1 MNNLA
6 FTYLEQGRYGE
17 AEKLFV
23 QVMETRMTVLGPE
36 HPDTLTSMNDLGI
49 TFRSQGQWAETE
61 KLFVQVIET
70 RRGVLWP

>member
-1 MNNLA
+1 
-6 FTYLEQGRYGE
+6 
-17 AEKLFV
+17 
-23 QVMETRMTVLGPE
+23 METRMTVLGPE